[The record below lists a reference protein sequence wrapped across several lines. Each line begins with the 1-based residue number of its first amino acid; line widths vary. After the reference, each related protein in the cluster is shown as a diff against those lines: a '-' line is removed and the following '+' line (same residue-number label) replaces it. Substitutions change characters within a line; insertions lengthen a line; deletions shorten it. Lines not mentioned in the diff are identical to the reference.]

1 MRPNCLGGLSSTQN
15 LGNSSLPLS
24 KNPGQGIVKEDT
36 TKMKKLFFGTY
47 SPGLLPKTFFSSTV
61 LSKNNTEVLNIAQT
75 KQKQINATFVIIII
89 IIIIIIRMILKN
101 RKHPTVGNQ
110 ASVYELVPK
119 VKIAAVV

>member
-1 MRPNCLGGLSSTQN
+1 MRANCLGCLSSTQN

-36 TKMKKLFFGTY
+36 TKMKKLSFGTY

-61 LSKNNTEVLNIAQT
+61 LSKNNTEALNIAQT
-75 KQKQINATFVIIII
+75 KQKLINATFVII

>member
-1 MRPNCLGGLSSTQN
+1 MRANCLGGLSSTQN

-24 KNPGQGIVKEDT
+24 KNPGRGIVKEDT
-36 TKMKKLFFGTY
+36 TKMKKLSFGTY

-61 LSKNNTEVLNIAQT
+61 LSKNNTEALNIAQT
-75 KQKQINATFVIIII
+75 TQKQINATFVIIII
-89 IIIIIIRMILKN
+89 IIIIMILKN

>member
-1 MRPNCLGGLSSTQN
+1 MGGLSSTQN

-36 TKMKKLFFGTY
+36 TKMKKLSFGTY

-61 LSKNNTEVLNIAQT
+61 LSKNNTEALNIAQT

-89 IIIIIIRMILKN
+89 IIIIMILKN
-101 RKHPTVGNQ
+101 RKHPKVGNQ

>member
-1 MRPNCLGGLSSTQN
+1 MRANCLGGLSSTQN

-36 TKMKKLFFGTY
+36 TKMKKLSFGTY

-61 LSKNNTEVLNIAQT
+61 LSKNNTEALNIAQT
-75 KQKQINATFVIIII
+75 KQKQINATFVIII

>member
-1 MRPNCLGGLSSTQN
+1 MRANCLGGLSSTQN

-36 TKMKKLFFGTY
+36 TKMKKLSFGTY

-61 LSKNNTEVLNIAQT
+61 LSKNNTEALNIAQT
-75 KQKQINATFVIIII
+75 KQKQINATFVII

>member
-1 MRPNCLGGLSSTQN
+1 MRANCLGGLSSTQN

-36 TKMKKLFFGTY
+36 TKMKKLSFGTY

-61 LSKNNTEVLNIAQT
+61 LSKNNTEALNIAQT
-75 KQKQINATFVIIII
+75 KQKQINATFVI

-110 ASVYELVPK
+110 ASFYELVPK
-119 VKIAAVV
+119 VKIATVV

>member
-1 MRPNCLGGLSSTQN
+1 MRANCLGGLSSTQN

-36 TKMKKLFFGTY
+36 TKMKKLSFGTY

-61 LSKNNTEVLNIAQT
+61 LSKNNTEALNIAQT
-75 KQKQINATFVIIII
+75 KQKQINATFVI

-119 VKIAAVV
+119 VKIGAVV

>member
-1 MRPNCLGGLSSTQN
+1 MGCLSSTQN

-36 TKMKKLFFGTY
+36 TKMKKLSFGTY

-61 LSKNNTEVLNIAQT
+61 LSKNNTEALNIAQT
-75 KQKQINATFVIIII
+75 KQKLINATFVII

>member
-1 MRPNCLGGLSSTQN
+1 MRANCLGGLSSTQN

-36 TKMKKLFFGTY
+36 TKMKKLSFGTY

-61 LSKNNTEVLNIAQT
+61 LSKNNTEALNIAQT
-75 KQKQINATFVIIII
+75 KQKLINATFVIII